1 MSYLQTVDTTGAAM
15 PDDGKIPPSSTALTR
30 RRAKLFMHG
39 GSQAVRLPK
48 EFRFDGREVMIRKE
62 GDTVILTPV
71 ERDRTAFWARID
83 RLRGDE
89 QLELPPPMEWPARDD
104 GFDSES

>member
-1 MSYLQTVDTTGAAM
+1 M
-15 PDDGKIPPSSTALTR
+15 PDDGKISPNSTAPRT
-30 RRAKLFMHG
+30 RAKLFMHG

-48 EFRFDGREVMIRKE
+48 EFRFDGQEVMIRKE

-71 ERDRTAFWARID
+71 ERDWTAFWAKID

-89 QLELPPPMEWPARDD
+89 QLRLPDDPPAEDPKTGW
-104 GFDSES
+104 

>member
-1 MSYLQTVDTTGAAM
+1 M
-15 PDDGKIPPSSTALTR
+15 PDDGKTPPTLPTR
-30 RRAKLFMHG
+30 TRAKLFMHG

-48 EFRFDGREVMIRKE
+48 EFRFDGQEVMIRKE
-62 GDTVILTPV
+62 GDAVVLTPV
-71 ERDRTAFWARID
+71 ARDRSAFWAKID

-89 QLELPPPMEWPARDD
+89 QLELPPPMEWPERDY